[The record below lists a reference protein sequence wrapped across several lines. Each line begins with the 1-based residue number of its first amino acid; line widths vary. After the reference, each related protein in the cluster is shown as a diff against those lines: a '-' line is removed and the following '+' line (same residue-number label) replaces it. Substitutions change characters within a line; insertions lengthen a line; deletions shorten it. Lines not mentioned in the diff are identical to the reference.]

1 MPSVV
6 RPQAMRAPFF
16 TRQLFVFGFGCGV
29 CAACASS
36 PAPSQERIDTAFRA
50 IQRGEARIEAAAR
63 ELDRIAGT
71 IADDAGACVE
81 RCDPLSSA
89 IAEARAGA
97 AATCESA
104 ATIENDDDARVRC
117 DRARDRNAALTDRAS
132 DLRAR
137 CGCGPSAS

>member
-1 MPSVV
+1 
-6 RPQAMRAPFF
+6 MRAPFF
-16 TRQLFVFGFGCGV
+16 TRQQGLLWLVCWLSCGV

-63 ELDRIAGT
+63 EVDRIAGT

-81 RCDPLSSA
+81 RCDPFSKA
-89 IAEARAGA
+89 IAEARDGSA
-97 AATCESA
+97 AVCESA
-104 ATIENDDDARVRC
+104 ATIENDNDARVRC
-117 DRARDRNAALTDRAS
+117 ARAS
-132 DLRAR
+132 DRSTAITQRATDLQAR